1 MTLKVLDL
9 EYYYQDGDSTRY
21 IFKDLSVAFENGI
34 FYTIVGES
42 GSGKTTLLSLLGA
55 LDKPK
60 KGQILLDDRDIFK
73 NVDFYHQNDVGFVFQ
88 NYNLI
93 TYLGALENI
102 ELALDIAKKKY
113 QKEKIYELLK
123 DVGIDKSKCKRPI
136 SKLSGGEVQRI
147 AIARALSCDPQIILA
162 DEPTGNLDTDT
173 SDKIVELF
181 KHLAHELNK
190 CVIVVTHNKDI
201 AAISDIVYKVN
212 SEDKNLERVEV
223 LDPNSFYKKTTLHKV
238 V

>member
-21 IFKDLSVAFENGI
+21 IFKDLSVTFENGI

-73 NVDFYHQNDVGFVFQ
+73 NVDFYHQNDVGFIFQ

-113 QKEKIYELLK
+113 QKEK
-123 DVGIDKSKCKRPI
+123 
-136 SKLSGGEVQRI
+136 
-147 AIARALSCDPQIILA
+147 
-162 DEPTGNLDTDT
+162 
-173 SDKIVELF
+173 
-181 KHLAHELNK
+181 
-190 CVIVVTHNKDI
+190 
-201 AAISDIVYKVN
+201 
-212 SEDKNLERVEV
+212 
-223 LDPNSFYKKTTLHKV
+223 
-238 V
+238 